1 MTASLLPPRRRPIS
15 TSNLTSN
22 ATSSGL
28 SLVVTLALTMAAAP
42 ARADKPLWELGVGA
56 GWLHLPH
63 YRGSDQSRD
72 WLLPIPY
79 FIYRGE
85 VFRADREGARPLLL
99 DQKQGVDIDISAAV
113 NTPTR
118 SKDNRACEGLA
129 NLAPTVELG
138 PSLNYTLARAP
149 GWQLDLRLPA
159 RAVFTVERKP
169 GVIGWTANTELHLAT
184 NVSGW
189 DLTLQGGPV
198 FNTRPYNQYFYDVS
212 PAEARPGRQT
222 YPSSGGAAGWVGT
235 LSAARRW
242 GPVWAGVYTQAD
254 ALNGATFAS
263 SPLVRQRA
271 NISGGIGMSW
281 VFKEST
287 ARAKDGS

>member
-1 MTASLLPPRRRPIS
+1 MRRPLA
-15 TSNLTSN
+15 TLN
-22 ATSSGL
+22 ATPNGL
-28 SLVVTLALTMAAAP
+28 PLAVALALTMATAP
-42 ARADKPLWELGVGA
+42 ARADKPLWELGIGA

-63 YRGSDQSRD
+63 YRGSDHSRD

-79 FIYRGE
+79 FVYRGE
-85 VFRADREGARPLLL
+85 VFRADREGARAMLL

-118 SKDNRACEGLA
+118 SQDNRAREGLA

-169 GVIGWTANTELHLAT
+169 GLVGWTANPELHLT
-184 NVSGW
+184 TTLSGW
-189 DLTLQGGPV
+189 DVTLQGGPV
-198 FNTRPYNQYFYDVS
+198 FNSRAYNQYFYDVS
-212 PAEARPGRQT
+212 PAEARSGRQA
-222 YPSSGGAAGWVGT
+222 YRSPGGAAGWVGT
-235 LSAARRW
+235 LNASRRL
-242 GPVWAGVYTQAD
+242 GPVWVGLYTQAD
-254 ALNGATFAS
+254 ALNGAAFAS
-263 SPLVRQRA
+263 SPLVRQRT